1 MEKVTMEQLPELFEA
16 IAAQF
21 ADNADLLCQMDSK
34 MGDGD
39 LGLTMKKGF
48 GGLPEVIRT
57 MDEPDFSKKIRK
69 AGMEMT
75 DLVPSTMGML
85 MGTGVSFGGKAL
97 AGKTELDAEG
107 LAGAVLEAR
116 A

>member
-39 LGLTMKKGF
+39 LSLTMKKGF
-48 GGLPEVIRT
+48 GGLPR
-57 MDEPDFSKKIRK
+57 
-69 AGMEMT
+69 
-75 DLVPSTMGML
+75 
-85 MGTGVSFGGKAL
+85 
-97 AGKTELDAEG
+97 
-107 LAGAVLEAR
+107 
-116 A
+116 